1 MVKQVL
7 KFKCYD
13 FRRWHSL
20 SKKWDIRPE
29 KIVNESSGHINR
41 SIVSVIWE
49 VIVLCLALITS
60 YLEYLVC
67 VLVTLRIGMGV
78 TLVNITS
85 LTSLVSFN
93 GFIIM
98 LKNNIQIPCCG
109 TSESFPSLTHIYYL
123 IPYCFSPHSLN
134 SVASNRLSMFSP

>member
-1 MVKQVL
+1 MVKPVL

-20 SKKWDIRPE
+20 HQIWDIPPA

-41 SIVSVIWE
+41 STVSVIWE

-98 LKNNIQIPCCG
+98 LKNNIQTPFCG

-123 IPYCFSPHSLN
+123 IPCCFSPHSLN
-134 SVASNRLSMFSP
+134 SVAPKRLSVFSP